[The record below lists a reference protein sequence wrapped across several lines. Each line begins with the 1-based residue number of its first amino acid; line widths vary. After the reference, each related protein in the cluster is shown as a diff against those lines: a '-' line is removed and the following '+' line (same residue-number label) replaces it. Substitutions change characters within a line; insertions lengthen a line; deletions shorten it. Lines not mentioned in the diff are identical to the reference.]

1 MVEIRLNVKVLGVVL
16 LIAAVMSS
24 AIAVIN
30 AKHQTRTAFVQLQK
44 LQKVRDDMQVN
55 WGRLQLEQAAWST
68 HSRVE
73 QIASRRLNMILPA
86 EGSIKII
93 RP

>member
-1 MVEIRLNVKVLGVVL
+1 VFEIPLNVKTLIVVL
-16 LIAAVMSS
+16 LITAVMSS

-30 AKHQTRTAFVQLQK
+30 AKHQARSAFVALQALK
-44 LQKVRDDMQVN
+44 KSRDEMQVD

-68 HSRVE
+68 HGRVE
-73 QIASRRLNMILPA
+73 QIASSRLNMIMPT
-86 EGSIKII
+86 EDSIKVI

>member
-1 MVEIRLNVKVLGVVL
+1 VIEIRGNLQPFIL
-16 LIAAVMSS
+16 LALITAVMAS
-24 AIAVIN
+24 AIGVIN
-30 AKHQTRTAFVQLQK
+30 AKHQTRTAFVELQA

-68 HSRVE
+68 HGRIE
-73 QIASRRLNMILPA
+73 QIASSRLNMILP
-86 EGSIKII
+86 GDDSIKVI

>member
-1 MVEIRLNVKVLGVVL
+1 MIEIRLNYKVLMLVFL
-16 LIAAVMSS
+16 LAAVMSS
-24 AIAVIN
+24 AIGVIN
-30 AKHQTRTAFVQLQK
+30 AKHQARTAFVELQALQK
-44 LQKVRDDMQVN
+44 LRDDMQVN

-73 QIASRRLNMILPA
+73 QIASSRLDMILPTKNA
-86 EGSIKII
+86 MKII